1 MERKKQDCVINIDN
15 GTEGQNID
23 CIGDVELGLKESNQN
38 LRGTNISVN
47 EDNEKLINGQIKPSS
62 AELKEE
68 PLNNGNEKVYSF
80 QFILLLLSFIKSS
93 INKTKLFWIVAIYT
107 LIGANLFMWLEIPSD
122 LEIREE
128 ARDYHLMA
136 RDSLLFKVNQIHQ
149 TRQIL
154 EKNQHWKQAI
164 IEFEEAIECE
174 LPQIE
179 TQWTF
184 WMSILYCATIYT
196 TVGYG
201 NIACITFSGRI
212 VTIIYAICGI
222 PMSIFF

>member
-38 LRGTNISVN
+38 LRGINISVN
-47 EDNEKLINGQIKPSS
+47 EDNKKLISEPIKPSNDKL
-62 AELKEE
+62 EEE
-68 PLNNGNEKVYSF
+68 PSNNETRKVYSF

-128 ARDYHLMA
+128 ARDYHLV
-136 RDSLLFKVNQIHQ
+136 R
-149 TRQIL
+149 
-154 EKNQHWKQAI
+154 
-164 IEFEEAIECE
+164 
-174 LPQIE
+174 
-179 TQWTF
+179 
-184 WMSILYCATIYT
+184 
-196 TVGYG
+196 G
-201 NIACITFSGRI
+201 
-212 VTIIYAICGI
+212 
-222 PMSIFF
+222 FFN